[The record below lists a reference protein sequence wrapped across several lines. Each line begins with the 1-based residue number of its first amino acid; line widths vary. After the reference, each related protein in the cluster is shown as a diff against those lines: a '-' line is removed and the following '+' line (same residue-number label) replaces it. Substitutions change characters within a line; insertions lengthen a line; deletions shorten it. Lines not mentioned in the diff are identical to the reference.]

1 MSNGK
6 VVTMD
11 EARAEQCHN
20 AIAAVLEK
28 YQCNLVTEQRVI
40 NGICMETRIY
50 SVPRKPKL
58 QQ

>member
-6 VVTMD
+6 VVTMG
-11 EARAEQCHN
+11 EARAEQCDN
-20 AIAAVLEK
+20 AIAATLEK

-50 SVPRKPKL
+50 SVPRQAKISG
-58 QQ
+58 